1 MKSFPTAAQNRF
13 IPMVSLE
20 FSRMLWRSRAV
31 WVRLEG
37 QVVRLGE
44 IPEIPVP

>member
-1 MKSFPTAAQNRF
+1 MKSFLAEAQNRF
-13 IPMVSLE
+13 ITTVSLE
-20 FSRMLWRSRAV
+20 FSRMLRRSREV

-44 IPEIPVP
+44 IPEIPVT